1 MFYELAANTWGP
13 EEIGAM
19 HRVIAS
25 NRFTMGPY
33 VAAFEEAFASTLAKD
48 ALIRAGILG
57 R

>member
-33 VAAFEEAFASTLAKD
+33 VAAFEEAFAA
-48 ALIRAGILG
+48 
-57 R
+57 